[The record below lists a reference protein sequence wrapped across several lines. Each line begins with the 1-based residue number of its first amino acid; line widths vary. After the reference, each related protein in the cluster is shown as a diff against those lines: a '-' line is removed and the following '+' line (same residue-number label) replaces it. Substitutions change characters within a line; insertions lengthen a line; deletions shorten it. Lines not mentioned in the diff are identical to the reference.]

1 MGDKNYLHVCQHC
14 GVVHATA
21 SPTAP
26 EACIVCEA
34 LTFSPSELNA
44 LLRESD
50 RIEAESIAAVGER
63 VAQPTPIASEP

>member
-1 MGDKNYLHVCQHC
+1 MGDRNHLHVCQHC

-26 EACIVCEA
+26 EACVVCEA

-44 LLRESD
+44 LLRTRGRIDPESTETD
-50 RIEAESIAAVGER
+50 GER
-63 VAQPTPIASEP
+63 ARWTSPLVSTS

>member
-1 MGDKNYLHVCQHC
+1 MGDRNHLHVCQHC

-44 LLRESD
+44 LLREHSGT
-50 RIEAESIAAVGER
+50 EPELTETEGER
-63 VAQPTPIASEP
+63 ATRTSPLVSTS

>member
-1 MGDKNYLHVCQHC
+1 MGDRNHLHVCQHC

-44 LLRESD
+44 FLRENSGTEPELTETD
-50 RIEAESIAAVGER
+50 GER
-63 VAQPTPIASEP
+63 ASPLVSTS

>member
-26 EACIVCEA
+26 KACIVCEA

-44 LLRESD
+44 LLRE
-50 RIEAESIAAVGER
+50 RRAIESELTEADGEQATR
-63 VAQPTPIASEP
+63 TSPLVSTS